1 MDKREIVVHLGH
13 NKDYSLTIELF
24 DNRVANRIW
33 EMIRD
38 ADDIDFVSRTEFY
51 EFGESQKDVEND
63 LNTAINHLKRL
74 KPETFKHDFD
84 LNRLHENFPDLV
96 HTETDSETKH
106 WLAMFNYHLHHL
118 ERMRDGGK
126 RQFLFC
132 SNIQAEPLQD
142 EDYDLFSLGK
152 RENTVYMNYP
162 HVGKNIT
169 EIVQD
174 NDTEVPEHHI
184 LPTSIVRPDLLFH
197 LDEDRWAGKEPQ
209 LKFYI
214 DNWLKQI
221 EHKLPYPI
229 GDKRLALGHIPLGK
243 IIDPDINKI
252 IEHQYIYGIESS
264 KGK

>member
-96 HTETDSETKH
+96 HIETDSETKH

-142 EDYDLFSLGK
+142 EDYDLFTLGK

>member
-33 EMIRD
+33 EMIRG

-142 EDYDLFSLGK
+142 EDYDLFTLGK

>member
-1 MDKREIVVHLGH
+1 MDKRAIVVHLGH

-96 HTETDSETKH
+96 HTEAHPETKH
-106 WLAMFNYHLHHL
+106 WLSMFNYHLHHL
-118 ERMRDGGK
+118 ERMRAGGR

-132 SNIQAEPLQD
+132 SKNIQSEPLLE
-142 EDYDLFSLGK
+142 EDFDLFTLGK
-152 RENTVYMNYP
+152 IENTMYMNYP
-162 HVGKNIT
+162 HVGKHIK

-174 NDTEVPEHHI
+174 EDIDVPAAHI
-184 LPTSIVRPDLLFH
+184 IPTSIVKPDLLFH
-197 LDEDRWAGKEPQ
+197 LDDDRWAGKELQ
-209 LKFYI
+209 LEEYI
-214 DNWLKQI
+214 NNWLKKI

-229 GDKRLALGHIPLGK
+229 GDKRLSLGDIPLGK

-252 IEHQYIYGIESS
+252 IEHQYIYGIETL
-264 KGK
+264 

>member
-142 EDYDLFSLGK
+142 EDYDLFTLGK

>member
-1 MDKREIVVHLGH
+1 MDKRVIVVHLGH
-13 NKDYSLTIELF
+13 NKEYSLTVELF
-24 DNRVANRIW
+24 DNRVAHRIW
-33 EMIRD
+33 EMIKD
-38 ADDIDFVSRTEFY
+38 SDNIDFVSRTEFY
-51 EFGESQKDVEND
+51 KFGKSEAEVEND
-63 LNTAINHLKRL
+63 LNEAINHLKRL
-74 KPETFKHDFD
+74 KPDTFTHDFD

-96 HTETDSETKH
+96 HTETHSETKH

-132 SNIQAEPLQD
+132 TNIKSEPLQD
-142 EDYDLFSLGK
+142 EDYDLFTLGK
-152 RENTVYMNYP
+152 LRNTVYMNYP

-184 LPTSIVRPDLLFH
+184 LPTSVLTPDLLFH
-197 LDEDRWAGKEPQ
+197 LDEDRWVGKLPQ
-209 LKFYI
+209 LTEYI
-214 DNWLKQI
+214 NNWLRQI

-243 IIDPDINKI
+243 MIDPDINKI
-252 IEHQYIYGIESS
+252 TENQTIHSIEAV
-264 KGK
+264 

>member
-1 MDKREIVVHLGH
+1 MDKRAIAVHLGH
-13 NKDYSLTIELF
+13 NKDYTLTVELF
-24 DNRVANRIW
+24 NNRVAHRIW
-33 EMIRD
+33 EMIQE
-38 ADDIDFVSRTEFY
+38 ANDIDFVSRTEFY
-51 EFGESQKDVEND
+51 KFGKSEAEVETD
-63 LNTAINHLKRL
+63 LNEAINRLKRL
-74 KPETFKHDFD
+74 KPDTFTHDFD

-142 EDYDLFSLGK
+142 EDYDLFTLGK

-184 LPTSIVRPDLLFH
+184 LPTSIVKPDLLFH

-221 EHKLPYPI
+221 KHKLPYPI
-229 GDKRLALGHIPLGK
+229 GDKRLALGHIPIGK

-252 IEHQYIYGIESS
+252 ADNQYIHSIETV
-264 KGK
+264 